1 MKFLS
6 VLLERM
12 TKMLN
17 RRTLTVI
24 KRELKVR
31 LFSRTFIIMTL
42 LIPLF
47 MFGVLGLQ
55 TFLLHYTDI
64 DHATLIIASESQ
76 IILDNV
82 KEELFSSR
90 SYTDTKLDLF
100 FEKLDKKSVEQ
111 RLNNIRSQ
119 ILEEKITG
127 LIFIP
132 EEALKNKKVEY
143 FSKNPNNNVLLN
155 KIKTPINKVLTDL
168 YFSGRR
174 LSTEE
179 LEFAKNNVDFNG
191 FRVSEEKEI
200 IEEGIGNAILS
211 FLFTF
216 LLYMSLLFTGQ
227 MTMTSVIEE
236 KSNKLVEIL
245 LSSVSS
251 KELMTG
257 KIIGTSIT
265 ALVQMAIWISP
276 LIILIS
282 TTWFILPPEFTLKLS
297 MWHLGY
303 FMLNYFIALI
313 TFLGLFATVGSIFDN
328 PQDAQSGIWPIMM
341 LILIP
346 FFISIGMQTNPE
358 NQIARIAS
366 FLPFA
371 SLIVMPARIT
381 LVDIPLLQLILSIAI
396 NIAVMVSIFV
406 LAGKIYRVGILI
418 TGKKPKWSEVVKWF
432 KYNY

>member
-1 MKFLS
+1 
-6 VLLERM
+6 
-12 TKMLN
+12 MLN
-17 RRTLTVI
+17 KRTITII

-47 MFGVLGLQ
+47 MFGILGLQ
-55 TFLLHYTDI
+55 TYLLNYSGSEN
-64 DHATLIIASESQ
+64 ALLIIASESQ
-76 IILDNV
+76 RVLDNV
-82 KEELFSSR
+82 QAEL
-90 SYTDTKLDLF
+90 KLIPKNHEGELKF
-100 FEKLDKKSVEQ
+100 MFEKLEKSKLEE
-111 RLNNIRSQ
+111 RLSNIRLQ

-127 LIFIP
+127 LVFIP
-132 EEALKNKKVEY
+132 DQALKNKKIEY
-143 FSKNPNNNVLLN
+143 FSKNPNNNLLLN
-155 KIKTPINKVLTDL
+155 KLKPSINKVLTDM
-168 YFSGRR
+168 YFVGRR

-191 FRVSEEKEI
+191 YRISADKKIE
-200 IEEGIGNAILS
+200 EEGIGNTVLS

-216 LLYMSLLFTGQ
+216 LLYMSLLFIGQ

-236 KSNKLVEIL
+236 KSNKIVEVL

-251 KELMTG
+251 KELMAG

-265 ALVQMAIWISP
+265 GLAQMAIWISP
-276 LIILIS
+276 LIILLS
-282 TTWFILPPEFTLKLS
+282 TTWFVLPPEFTLKLS
-297 MWHLGY
+297 VWHLVFFLY
-303 FMLNYFIALI
+303 NYFIALI

-341 LILIP
+341 LIIIP

-366 FLPFA
+366 FVPFA

-381 LVDIPLLQLILSIAI
+381 LVDIPLIQLIISMLI
-396 NIAVMVSIFV
+396 NIAAMILIFI

>member
-1 MKFLS
+1 M
-6 VLLERM
+6 V
-12 TKMLN
+12 N
-17 RRTLTVI
+17 RRTFSIV
-24 KRELKVR
+24 KRELKVK

-42 LIPLF
+42 LIPIF
-47 MFGVLGLQ
+47 MLGIMGLQ
-55 TFLLHYTDI
+55 TFLFQYSDGEN
-64 DHATLIIASESQ
+64 AFLIVASESQ
-76 IILDNV
+76 NVLDNIQT
-82 KEELFSSR
+82 ELSKMPKNQDGNVEFM
-90 SYTDTKLDLF
+90 
-100 FEKLDKKSVEQ
+100 FEKLDRAKVEA
-111 RLNNIRSQ
+111 RLNNIRND

-132 EEALKNKKVEY
+132 EKALKDKKVEY
-143 FSKNPNNNVLLN
+143 FSKNPNNNTLLN
-155 KIKTPINKVLTDL
+155 KLKPSINKVLTDM
-168 YFSGRR
+168 YFVEKQ

-191 FRVSEEKEI
+191 FRVSADKEI
-200 IEEGIGNAILS
+200 KEEGIGNTILS

-227 MTMTSVIEE
+227 MTMSAVIEE
-236 KSNKLVEIL
+236 KSNKIVEVL

-251 KELMTG
+251 RELMTG
-257 KIIGTSIT
+257 KIIGTAIT
-265 ALVQMAIWISP
+265 ALVQMAIWLSP

-282 TTWFILPPEFTLKLS
+282 TTWFVLPPEFTLKLS
-297 MWHLGY
+297 MWHLLF

-341 LILIP
+341 LIIIP
-346 FFISIGMQTNPE
+346 FFIAIGMQTNPE

-366 FLPFA
+366 FVPFA
-371 SLIVMPARIT
+371 SLIIMPARIT
-381 LVDIPLLQLILSIAI
+381 LVDIPLLQLVLSIII
-396 NIAVMVSIFV
+396 NIAVMILIFI

>member
-1 MKFLS
+1 
-6 VLLERM
+6 
-12 TKMLN
+12 MLN

-47 MFGVLGLQ
+47 MFGILGLQ
-55 TFLLHYTDI
+55 TYLLNYSG
-64 DHATLIIASESQ
+64 AENALLIVASESQ
-76 IILDNV
+76 KVLDNV
-82 KEELFSSR
+82 QAELAGIPKNHDGNIEFI
-90 SYTDTKLDLF
+90 
-100 FEKLDKKSVEQ
+100 FEKLEKGKLDS
-111 RLNNIRSQ
+111 RLNNIRAQ

-132 EEALKNKKVEY
+132 EQALKNKRVEY
-143 FSKNPNNNVLLN
+143 FSKNPNNNILLN
-155 KIKTPINKVLTDL
+155 KIKPSINKVLTDM
-168 YFSGRR
+168 YFIGRQ
-174 LSTEE
+174 LSFEE

-191 FRVSEEKEI
+191 FRISADKEI
-200 IEEGIGNAILS
+200 QEEGIGNTVLS

-236 KSNKLVEIL
+236 KSNRIVEVL

-251 KELMTG
+251 RELMTG
-257 KIIGTSIT
+257 KIIGTAIT
-265 ALVQMAIWISP
+265 GVAQMAIWISP
-276 LIILIS
+276 LVILIS
-282 TTWFILPPEFTLKLS
+282 TTWFVLPPELTLKLS
-297 MWHLGY
+297 MWHLL
-303 FMLNYFIALI
+303 FFLFNYFIALI

-328 PQDAQSGIWPIMM
+328 PQDAQSGVWPIMM
-341 LILIP
+341 LIIIP
-346 FFISIGMQTNPE
+346 FFIAIGMQTNPE

-366 FLPFA
+366 YFPFA
-371 SLIVMPARIT
+371 SLVVMPGRIT
-381 LVDIPLLQLILSIAI
+381 LVDIPLANLFISIVINLATMILI
-396 NIAVMVSIFV
+396 FY

>member
-1 MKFLS
+1 MF
-6 VLLERM
+6 
-12 TKMLN
+12 T
-17 RRTLTVI
+17 RRTLSII

-47 MFGVLGLQ
+47 MFGIMGLQ
-55 TFLLHYTDI
+55 TFLIQYSD
-64 DHATLIIASESQ
+64 AENAFLIVASESQ
-76 IILDNV
+76 DVLDSV
-82 KEELFSSR
+82 QTELLQLPKYEDSNIEFM
-90 SYTDTKLDLF
+90 
-100 FEKLDKKSVEQ
+100 FEKMNREKLET
-111 RLNNIRSQ
+111 RLSNVRSE
-119 ILEEKITG
+119 ILEARITG
-127 LIFIP
+127 IIFIP
-132 EEALKNKKVEY
+132 DAALKNKKIEY
-143 FSKNPNNNVLLN
+143 YSKNPNNSVLLN
-155 KIKTPINKVLTDL
+155 RLRPSINKVLTDM
-168 YFSGRR
+168 YFVGRQ
-174 LSTEE
+174 LSNEE
-179 LEFAKNNVDFNG
+179 LEYAKNNVDFNG
-191 FRVSEEKEI
+191 FRISSDKEI
-200 IEEGIGNAILS
+200 KEEGIGNTVLS

-216 LLYMSLLFTGQ
+216 LLYMSLIFTGQ

-236 KSNKLVEIL
+236 KSNKIVEIL

-251 KELMTG
+251 REMMTG

-265 ALVQMAIWISP
+265 ALVQMAIWLSP
-276 LIILIS
+276 LIVLIS
-282 TTWFILPPEFTLKLS
+282 TTWFVLPPEFTLKIS

-303 FMLNYFIALI
+303 FFLNYFIALI

-341 LILIP
+341 LIIIP
-346 FFISIGMQTNPE
+346 FFIAIGMQTNPE

-366 FLPFA
+366 FVPFA

-381 LVDIPLLQLILSIAI
+381 LVDIPWLQLIFSIAI
-396 NIAVMVSIFV
+396 NIAVMILIFI

>member
-1 MKFLS
+1 M
-6 VLLERM
+6 V
-12 TKMLN
+12 N
-17 RRTLTVI
+17 RRTFSIV
-24 KRELKVR
+24 KRELKVK

-42 LIPLF
+42 LIPIF
-47 MFGVLGLQ
+47 MLGIMGLQ
-55 TFLLHYTDI
+55 TFLFQYSDGEN
-64 DHATLIIASESQ
+64 AFLIVASESQ
-76 IILDNV
+76 NVLDNIQT
-82 KEELFSSR
+82 ELSKMPKNQDGNVEFM
-90 SYTDTKLDLF
+90 
-100 FEKLDKKSVEQ
+100 FEKLDRAKVEA
-111 RLNNIRSQ
+111 RLSNIRND

-132 EEALKNKKVEY
+132 EKALKDKKVEY
-143 FSKNPNNNVLLN
+143 FSKNPNNNTLLN
-155 KIKTPINKVLTDL
+155 KLKPSINKVLTDM
-168 YFSGRR
+168 YFVGKQ

-191 FRVSEEKEI
+191 FRISADKEI
-200 IEEGIGNAILS
+200 KEEGIGNTILS

-227 MTMTSVIEE
+227 MTMSAVIEE
-236 KSNKLVEIL
+236 KSNKIVEVL

-251 KELMTG
+251 RELMTG
-257 KIIGTSIT
+257 KIIGTAIT
-265 ALVQMAIWISP
+265 ALVQMAIWLSP

-282 TTWFILPPEFTLKLS
+282 TTWFVLPPEFTLKLS
-297 MWHLGY
+297 MWHLLF

-341 LILIP
+341 LIIIP
-346 FFISIGMQTNPE
+346 FFIAIGMQTNPE

-366 FLPFA
+366 FVPFA
-371 SLIVMPARIT
+371 SLIIMPARIT
-381 LVDIPLLQLILSIAI
+381 LVDIPLLQLVLSIII
-396 NIAVMVSIFV
+396 NIAVMILIFI

-432 KYNY
+432 RYNY

>member
-1 MKFLS
+1 M
-6 VLLERM
+6 V
-12 TKMLN
+12 N
-17 RRTLTVI
+17 RRTFSIV
-24 KRELKVR
+24 KRELKVK

-42 LIPLF
+42 LIPIF
-47 MFGVLGLQ
+47 MFGIMGLQ
-55 TFLLHYTDI
+55 TFLFQYSDGEN
-64 DHATLIIASESQ
+64 AFLIVASESQ
-76 IILDNV
+76 NVLDNIQT
-82 KEELFSSR
+82 ELSKMPKNQDGNVEFM
-90 SYTDTKLDLF
+90 
-100 FEKLDKKSVEQ
+100 FEKLDRAKVEA
-111 RLNNIRSQ
+111 RLNNIRND

-132 EEALKNKKVEY
+132 EKALKDKKVEY
-143 FSKNPNNNVLLN
+143 FSKNPNNNTLLN
-155 KIKTPINKVLTDL
+155 KLKPSINKVLTDM
-168 YFSGRR
+168 YFVEKQ

-191 FRVSEEKEI
+191 FRVSADKEI
-200 IEEGIGNAILS
+200 KEEGIGNTILS

-227 MTMTSVIEE
+227 MTMSAVIEE
-236 KSNKLVEIL
+236 KSNKIVEVL

-251 KELMTG
+251 RELMTG
-257 KIIGTSIT
+257 KIIGTAIT
-265 ALVQMAIWISP
+265 ALVQMAIWLSP

-282 TTWFILPPEFTLKLS
+282 TTWFVLPPEFTLKLS
-297 MWHLGY
+297 MWHLLF

-341 LILIP
+341 LIIIP
-346 FFISIGMQTNPE
+346 FFIAIGMQTNPE

-366 FLPFA
+366 FVPFA
-371 SLIVMPARIT
+371 SLIIMPARIT
-381 LVDIPLLQLILSIAI
+381 LVDIPLLQLVLSII
-396 NIAVMVSIFV
+396 TNIAVMILIFI

>member
-1 MKFLS
+1 MF
-6 VLLERM
+6 
-12 TKMLN
+12 N
-17 RRTLTVI
+17 RRTISII

-47 MFGVLGLQ
+47 MFGILGLQ
-55 TFLLHYTDI
+55 TFLIHYSDEEN
-64 DHATLIIASESQ
+64 AFLVIASESQ
-76 IILDNV
+76 TILDNV
-82 KEELFSSR
+82 QAELFGMPKNQ
-90 SYTDTKLDLF
+90 DGNIEF
-100 FEKLDKKSVEQ
+100 MFEKLDKEKVET
-111 RLNNIRSQ
+111 RLGNIRAE

-132 EEALKNKKVEY
+132 DQALKNKKVEY
-143 FSKNPNNNVLLN
+143 YSKNPNNSILLN
-155 KIKTPINKVLTDL
+155 KLKPPINKVLTNM
-168 YFSGRR
+168 YFVGRK
-174 LSTEE
+174 LSSEE

-191 FRVSEEKEI
+191 FRISADKEI
-200 IEEGIGNAILS
+200 KEEGIGNTVLS

-236 KSNKLVEIL
+236 KSNKIVEVL

-251 KELMTG
+251 RELMTG

-265 ALVQMAIWISP
+265 ALVQMAIWLSP
-276 LIILIS
+276 LIVLIS
-282 TTWFILPPEFTLKLS
+282 TTWFVLPPEFTLKLS
-297 MWHLGY
+297 MWHLI
-303 FMLNYFIALI
+303 FFLLNYFIALI

-341 LILIP
+341 LIIIP
-346 FFISIGMQTNPE
+346 FFIAIGMQTNPE

-366 FLPFA
+366 FVPFA

-381 LVDIPLLQLILSIAI
+381 LVDIPWLQLLLSIAI
-396 NIAVMVSIFV
+396 NIVTMILIFI

>member
-1 MKFLS
+1 MF
-6 VLLERM
+6 
-12 TKMLN
+12 N
-17 RRTLTVI
+17 RRTISII

-47 MFGVLGLQ
+47 MFGILALQ
-55 TFLLHYTDI
+55 TYLIHYSGGENAFLI
-64 DHATLIIASESQ
+64 VAAESQ
-76 IILDNV
+76 SVLDNV
-82 KEELFSSR
+82 QTELLNTPKDSDGNIEFMFEQLSN
-90 SYTDTKLDLF
+90 
-100 FEKLDKKSVEQ
+100 EKLDM
-111 RLNNIRSQ
+111 RLANVRNE

-132 EEALKNKKVEY
+132 DQALENKKAEY

-155 KIKTPINKVLTDL
+155 KLRPSINKVLNDM
-168 YFSGRR
+168 YFAGKK
-174 LSTEE
+174 LSREE
-179 LEFAKNNVDFNG
+179 LDYAKNNVDVTG
-191 FRVSEEKEI
+191 FRVSADKEI
-200 IEEGIGNAILS
+200 QEEGIGNTVLS

-227 MTMTSVIEE
+227 MTMSSVIEE
-236 KSNKLVEIL
+236 KSSRIVEVL

-251 KELMTG
+251 RELMTG

-265 ALVQMAIWISP
+265 SLAQMAIWLSP
-276 LIILIS
+276 LIVLIS
-282 TTWFILPPEFTLKLS
+282 TTWFALPPEFTLKLS
-297 MWHLGY
+297 MWHLI
-303 FMLNYFIALI
+303 FFLLNYFIALI

-341 LILIP
+341 LIIIP
-346 FFISIGMQTNPE
+346 FFIAIGMQTNPE

-366 FLPFA
+366 FVPFA

-381 LVDIPLLQLILSIAI
+381 LVDIPLIQLVLSIII
-396 NIAVMVSIFV
+396 NIATMIFV
-406 LAGKIYRVGILI
+406 FIIAGKIYRVGILI

>member
-1 MKFLS
+1 
-6 VLLERM
+6 
-12 TKMLN
+12 MLN
-17 RRTLTVI
+17 RRTISII
-24 KRELKVR
+24 KRELKVK

-47 MFGVLGLQ
+47 MFGIIGLQ
-55 TFLLHYTDI
+55 TFLFHYSDVEN
-64 DHATLIIASESQ
+64 AFLIVASESQ
-76 IILDNV
+76 KILDNV
-82 KEELFSSR
+82 QAELLKEPRNNDGNIEFM
-90 SYTDTKLDLF
+90 
-100 FEKLDKKSVEQ
+100 FEKLDKEKVET
-111 RLNNIRSQ
+111 RLSNIRAE

-132 EEALKNKKVEY
+132 DEALKNKKVEY
-143 FSKNPNNNVLLN
+143 FSKNPNNTVLLN
-155 KIKTPINKVLTDL
+155 KLKPSINKILTDM
-168 YFSGRR
+168 YFVGRQ
-174 LSTEE
+174 LSSEE

-191 FRVSEEKEI
+191 FRISADKEI
-200 IEEGIGNAILS
+200 KEEGIGNTILS

-236 KSNKLVEIL
+236 KSNKIVEVL

-265 ALVQMAIWISP
+265 ALVQMAIWLSP
-276 LIILIS
+276 LIVLLS
-282 TTWFILPPEFTLKLS
+282 TTWFVLPPEFTLKLS
-297 MWHLGY
+297 MWHLVF

-341 LILIP
+341 LIMIP
-346 FFISIGMQTNPE
+346 FFIAIGMQTNPE

-366 FLPFA
+366 FIPFA
-371 SLIVMPARIT
+371 SLIIMPARIT
-381 LVDIPLLQLILSIAI
+381 LVDIPLLQLILSIVI
-396 NIAVMVSIFV
+396 NLAVMILIFI

>member
-1 MKFLS
+1 M
-6 VLLERM
+6 V
-12 TKMLN
+12 N
-17 RRTLTVI
+17 RRTFSIV
-24 KRELKVR
+24 KRELKVK

-42 LIPLF
+42 LIPIF
-47 MFGVLGLQ
+47 MLGIMGLQ
-55 TFLLHYTDI
+55 TFLFQYSDGEN
-64 DHATLIIASESQ
+64 AFLIVASESQ
-76 IILDNV
+76 NVLDNIQT
-82 KEELFSSR
+82 ELSKMPKNQDGNVEFM
-90 SYTDTKLDLF
+90 
-100 FEKLDKKSVEQ
+100 FEKLDRAKVEA
-111 RLNNIRSQ
+111 RLSNIRND

-132 EEALKNKKVEY
+132 EKALKDKKVEY
-143 FSKNPNNNVLLN
+143 FSKNPNNNTLLN
-155 KIKTPINKVLTDL
+155 KLKPSINKVLTDM
-168 YFSGRR
+168 YFVGKQ

-191 FRVSEEKEI
+191 FRVSADKEI
-200 IEEGIGNAILS
+200 KEEGIGNTILS

-227 MTMTSVIEE
+227 MTMSAVIEE
-236 KSNKLVEIL
+236 KSNKIVEVL

-251 KELMTG
+251 RELMTG
-257 KIIGTSIT
+257 KIIGTAIT
-265 ALVQMAIWISP
+265 ALVQMAIWLSP

-282 TTWFILPPEFTLKLS
+282 TTWFVLPPEFTLKLS
-297 MWHLGY
+297 MWHLLF

-341 LILIP
+341 LIIIP
-346 FFISIGMQTNPE
+346 FFIAIGMQTNPE

-366 FLPFA
+366 FVPFA
-371 SLIVMPARIT
+371 SLIIMPARIT
-381 LVDIPLLQLILSIAI
+381 LVDIPLLQLVLSII
-396 NIAVMVSIFV
+396 TNIAVMILIFI

>member
-1 MKFLS
+1 MF
-6 VLLERM
+6 
-12 TKMLN
+12 N
-17 RRTLTVI
+17 RRTISII

-47 MFGVLGLQ
+47 MFGILGLQ
-55 TFLLHYTDI
+55 TFLFHYSDVEN
-64 DHATLIIASESQ
+64 ALLIVASESQ
-76 IILDNV
+76 EIIDKV
-82 KEELFSSR
+82 QTELSQMPKNPDSNIEFM
-90 SYTDTKLDLF
+90 
-100 FEKLDKKSVEQ
+100 FEKLDEQ
-111 RLNNIRSQ
+111 KLGTRLSNIRSE
-119 ILEEKITG
+119 ILDETITG

-132 EEALKNKKVEY
+132 DQALKNKKIEY
-143 FSKNPNNNVLLN
+143 YSKNPNNNVLLN
-155 KIKTPINKVLTDL
+155 KVKQPINKVLTDI
-168 YFSGRR
+168 YFVGRK
-174 LSTEE
+174 LSSEE
-179 LEFAKNNVDFNG
+179 LEYAKNNVDFSG
-191 FRVSEEKEI
+191 FRISADKEI
-200 IEEGIGNAILS
+200 KEEGIGNTILS

-216 LLYMSLLFTGQ
+216 LLYMSLIFTGQ

-236 KSNKLVEIL
+236 KSNKIVEVL

-251 KELMTG
+251 RELMIG

-265 ALVQMAIWISP
+265 GLVQMAIWISP
-276 LIILIS
+276 LIVLIS
-282 TTWFILPPEFTLKLS
+282 TTWFVLPTEFTLKLS
-297 MWHLGY
+297 MWHLI
-303 FMLNYFIALI
+303 FFLFNYFIALL

-341 LILIP
+341 LIMIP
-346 FFISIGMQTNPE
+346 FFIAIGMQANPE

-366 FLPFA
+366 FVPFA

-381 LVDIPLLQLILSIAI
+381 LVDIPILQLLISILI
-396 NIAVMVSIFV
+396 NLAVMILIFI

>member
-1 MKFLS
+1 
-6 VLLERM
+6 
-12 TKMLN
+12 
-17 RRTLTVI
+17 
-24 KRELKVR
+24 
-31 LFSRTFIIMTL
+31 MTL

-47 MFGVLGLQ
+47 MFGILGLQ
-55 TFLLHYTDI
+55 TFLLHYSDVENV
-64 DHATLIIASESQ
+64 TLIVASESQ
-76 IILDNV
+76 NILDNV
-82 KEELFSSR
+82 QAELLNNRESNDSKIE
-90 SYTDTKLDLF
+90 YM
-100 FEKLDKKSVEQ
+100 FEKLDKDKVEM
-111 RLNNIRSQ
+111 RLSNIRTQ

-132 EEALKNKKVEY
+132 ELALKNKRVEY
-143 FSKNPNNNVLLN
+143 FSKNPNNNILLN
-155 KIKTPINKVLTDL
+155 KLKPPINKVLTDM
-168 YFSGRR
+168 YFIGRQ
-174 LSTEE
+174 LSSEE
-179 LEFAKNNVDFNG
+179 LNFAKNNVDFNG
-191 FRVSEEKEI
+191 FRISADKGI
-200 IEEGIGNAILS
+200 QEEGIGNTILS

-227 MTMTSVIEE
+227 MTMTAVIEE
-236 KSNKLVEIL
+236 KSNKIVEVL

-265 ALVQMAIWISP
+265 ALVQMAIWLSP
-276 LIILIS
+276 LIVLIS

-297 MWHLGY
+297 MWHLIY
-303 FMLNYFIALI
+303 FLFNYFIALI

-341 LILIP
+341 LIIIP
-346 FFISIGMQTNPE
+346 FFIAIGMQTNPE

-366 FLPFA
+366 FVPFA

-381 LVDIPLLQLILSIAI
+381 LVDISWLQLVFSIAI
-396 NIAVMVSIFV
+396 NLAVMILIFI

>member
-1 MKFLS
+1 M
-6 VLLERM
+6 V
-12 TKMLN
+12 N
-17 RRTLTVI
+17 RRTFSIV
-24 KRELKVR
+24 KRELKVK

-42 LIPLF
+42 LIPIF
-47 MFGVLGLQ
+47 MLGIMGLQ
-55 TFLLHYTDI
+55 TFLFQYSDGEN
-64 DHATLIIASESQ
+64 AFLIVASESQ
-76 IILDNV
+76 NVLDNIQT
-82 KEELFSSR
+82 ELSKMPKNQDGNVEFM
-90 SYTDTKLDLF
+90 
-100 FEKLDKKSVEQ
+100 FEKLDRAKVEA
-111 RLNNIRSQ
+111 RLSNIRND

-132 EEALKNKKVEY
+132 EKALKDKKVEY
-143 FSKNPNNNVLLN
+143 FSKNPNNNTLLN
-155 KIKTPINKVLTDL
+155 KLKPSINKVLTDM
-168 YFSGRR
+168 YFVGKQ

-191 FRVSEEKEI
+191 FRVSADKEI
-200 IEEGIGNAILS
+200 KEEGIGNTILS

-227 MTMTSVIEE
+227 MTMSAVIEE
-236 KSNKLVEIL
+236 KSNKIVEVL

-251 KELMTG
+251 RELMTG
-257 KIIGTSIT
+257 KIIGTAIT
-265 ALVQMAIWISP
+265 ALVQMAIWLSP

-282 TTWFILPPEFTLKLS
+282 TTWFVLPPEFTLKLS
-297 MWHLGY
+297 IWHLLF

-341 LILIP
+341 LIIIP
-346 FFISIGMQTNPE
+346 FFIAIGMQTNPE

-366 FLPFA
+366 FVPFA
-371 SLIVMPARIT
+371 SLIIMPARIT
-381 LVDIPLLQLILSIAI
+381 LVDIPLLQLVLSIII
-396 NIAVMVSIFV
+396 NIAVMILIFI

>member
-1 MKFLS
+1 
-6 VLLERM
+6 
-12 TKMLN
+12 MLN
-17 RRTLTVI
+17 KRTISII

-47 MFGVLGLQ
+47 MFGILGLQ
-55 TFLLHYTDI
+55 TFLLHYSDVENV
-64 DHATLIIASESQ
+64 TLIVASESQ
-76 IILDNV
+76 NILDNV
-82 KEELFSSR
+82 QAELLNNRESNDSKIE
-90 SYTDTKLDLF
+90 YM
-100 FEKLDKKSVEQ
+100 FEKLDKDKVEM
-111 RLNNIRSQ
+111 RLSNIRTQ

-132 EEALKNKKVEY
+132 ELALKNKRVEY
-143 FSKNPNNNVLLN
+143 FSKNPNNNILLN
-155 KIKTPINKVLTDL
+155 KLKPPINKVLTDM
-168 YFSGRR
+168 YFIGRQ
-174 LSTEE
+174 LSSEE
-179 LEFAKNNVDFNG
+179 LNFAKNNVDFNG
-191 FRVSEEKEI
+191 FRISADKGI
-200 IEEGIGNAILS
+200 QEEGIGNTILS

-227 MTMTSVIEE
+227 MTMTAVIEE
-236 KSNKLVEIL
+236 KSNKIVEVL

-265 ALVQMAIWISP
+265 ALVQMAIWLSP
-276 LIILIS
+276 LIVLIS

-297 MWHLGY
+297 MWHLIY
-303 FMLNYFIALI
+303 FLFNYFIALI

-341 LILIP
+341 LIIIP
-346 FFISIGMQTNPE
+346 FFIAIGMQTNPE

-366 FLPFA
+366 FVPFA

-381 LVDIPLLQLILSIAI
+381 LVDISWLQLVFSIAI
-396 NIAVMVSIFV
+396 NLAVMILIFI

>member
-1 MKFLS
+1 MF
-6 VLLERM
+6 
-12 TKMLN
+12 T
-17 RRTLTVI
+17 RRTLSII

-47 MFGVLGLQ
+47 MFGIMGLQ
-55 TFLLHYTDI
+55 TFLIQYSD
-64 DHATLIIASESQ
+64 AENAFLIVASESQ
-76 IILDNV
+76 DVLDSV
-82 KEELFSSR
+82 QTELLQLPKYEDSNIEFM
-90 SYTDTKLDLF
+90 
-100 FEKLDKKSVEQ
+100 FEKMNREKLET
-111 RLNNIRSQ
+111 RLSNVRSE
-119 ILEEKITG
+119 ILEARITG
-127 LIFIP
+127 IIFIP
-132 EEALKNKKVEY
+132 DAALKNKKIEY
-143 FSKNPNNNVLLN
+143 YSKNPNNSVLLN
-155 KIKTPINKVLTDL
+155 RLRPSINKVLTDM
-168 YFSGRR
+168 YFVGRQ
-174 LSTEE
+174 LSNEE
-179 LEFAKNNVDFNG
+179 LEYAKNNVDFNG
-191 FRVSEEKEI
+191 FRISSDKEI
-200 IEEGIGNAILS
+200 KEEGIGNTVLS

-216 LLYMSLLFTGQ
+216 LLYMSLIFTGQ

-236 KSNKLVEIL
+236 KSNKIVEIL

-251 KELMTG
+251 REMMTG

-265 ALVQMAIWISP
+265 ALVQMAIWLSP
-276 LIILIS
+276 LIVLIS
-282 TTWFILPPEFTLKLS
+282 TTWFVLPPEFTLKIS

-303 FMLNYFIALI
+303 FLLNYFIALI

-341 LILIP
+341 LIIIP
-346 FFISIGMQTNPE
+346 FFIAIGMQTNPE

-366 FLPFA
+366 FVPFA

-381 LVDIPLLQLILSIAI
+381 LVDIPWLQLIFSIAI
-396 NIAVMVSIFV
+396 NIAVMILIFI

>member
-1 MKFLS
+1 MF
-6 VLLERM
+6 
-12 TKMLN
+12 N
-17 RRTLTVI
+17 RRTLTII

-31 LFSRTFIIMTL
+31 LFSRTFIVMTL

-47 MFGVLGLQ
+47 MFGILALQ
-55 TFLLHYTDI
+55 TFLIHYSG
-64 DHATLIIASESQ
+64 AENAFLIIAAESETL
-76 IILDNV
+76 LDNV
-82 KEELFSSR
+82 QTELSKIPKNEDGRIEFM
-90 SYTDTKLDLF
+90 
-100 FEKLDKKSVEQ
+100 FEVLNRKNVQ
-111 RLNNIRSQ
+111 ARLQNIRNE

-127 LIFIP
+127 MIFIP
-132 EEALKNKKVEY
+132 NDALKNKKIEY
-143 FSKNPNNNVLLN
+143 YSKNPNNNVLLN
-155 KIKTPINKVLTDL
+155 RIKPSVNKVLTDM
-168 YFSGRR
+168 YFVGKQ
-174 LSTEE
+174 LSAEE
-179 LEFAKNNVDFNG
+179 LEFAKNNVDFDG
-191 FRVSEEKEI
+191 FRISSDKEI
-200 IEEGIGNAILS
+200 KEEGIGNTILS

-236 KSNKLVEIL
+236 KANKIVEVL

-265 ALVQMAIWISP
+265 GLVQMAIWLSP
-276 LIILIS
+276 LIVLIS
-282 TTWFILPPEFTLKLS
+282 TTWFALPAEFTLKLS
-297 MWHLGY
+297 LWHLG
-303 FMLNYFIALI
+303 FFLFNYFIALV

-341 LILIP
+341 LIIIP
-346 FFISIGMQTNPE
+346 FFISIGMQANPE

-366 FLPFA
+366 FVPFA

-381 LVDIPLLQLILSIAI
+381 LVDIPIFHLIISILI
-396 NIAVMVSIFV
+396 NIIVMILIFI

-418 TGKKPKWSEVVKWF
+418 TGKKPKWSEVAKWF

>member
-1 MKFLS
+1 
-6 VLLERM
+6 
-12 TKMLN
+12 MLN
-17 RRTLTVI
+17 RRTLAII

-47 MFGVLGLQ
+47 MFGILGLQ
-55 TFLLHYTDI
+55 TFLLHYSDVEN
-64 DHATLIIASESQ
+64 ATLIVASESQ
-76 IILDNV
+76 NILDNV
-82 KEELFSSR
+82 QAELLNNRESNHSKIE
-90 SYTDTKLDLF
+90 YM
-100 FEKLDKKSVEQ
+100 FEKLDKDKVET
-111 RLNNIRSQ
+111 RLSNIRTQ

-127 LIFIP
+127 LVFIP
-132 EEALKNKKVEY
+132 ESALKDKRVEY
-143 FSKNPNNNVLLN
+143 FSKNPNNNILLN
-155 KIKTPINKVLTDL
+155 KLKPPINKVLTDM
-168 YFSGRR
+168 YFLDRQ

-179 LEFAKNNVDFNG
+179 LNFAKNNVDFNG
-191 FRVSEEKEI
+191 FRISADKEI
-200 IEEGIGNAILS
+200 QEEGIGNTILS

-227 MTMTSVIEE
+227 MTMTAVIEE
-236 KSNKLVEIL
+236 KSTKIVEVL

-265 ALVQMAIWISP
+265 ALVQMAIWLSP
-276 LIILIS
+276 LIVLIS

-297 MWHLGY
+297 MWHLVF

-341 LILIP
+341 LIIIP
-346 FFISIGMQTNPE
+346 FFIAIGMQTNPE

-366 FLPFA
+366 FVPFA

-381 LVDIPLLQLILSIAI
+381 LVDIPLLQLILSIVT
-396 NIAVMVSIFV
+396 NIAVMILIFV

-418 TGKKPKWSEVVKWF
+418 TGKKPKWSEVVKWL

>member
-1 MKFLS
+1 
-6 VLLERM
+6 
-12 TKMLN
+12 
-17 RRTLTVI
+17 
-24 KRELKVR
+24 
-31 LFSRTFIIMTL
+31 MTL

-47 MFGVLGLQ
+47 MFGILGLQ
-55 TFLLHYTDI
+55 TFLIQYTDVEN
-64 DHATLIIASESQ
+64 AFLVVASESQ
-76 IILDNV
+76 KVLDNV
-82 KEELFSSR
+82 QDELSR
-90 SYTDTKLDLF
+90 MPKNQDGNIEFMFDKL
-100 FEKLDKKSVEQ
+100 EKQKLEQ
-111 RLNNIRSQ
+111 RLSNIRTQ

-127 LIFIP
+127 LIYISDQ
-132 EEALKNKKVEY
+132 ALKNKKVEY
-143 FSKNPNNNVLLN
+143 YSKNPNNNVLLN
-155 KIKTPINKVLTDL
+155 KIKPSINKVLTDM
-168 YFSGRR
+168 FFVGRQ

-191 FRVSEEKEI
+191 FRISADKEI
-200 IEEGIGNAILS
+200 VEEGIGNTILS

-236 KSNKLVEIL
+236 KSNKIVEVL

-251 KELMTG
+251 RELMTG

-265 ALVQMAIWISP
+265 GLAQMAIWISP

-282 TTWFILPPEFTLKLS
+282 TTWFVLPPEFTLKLS
-297 MWHLGY
+297 MWHLLFFLY
-303 FMLNYFIALI
+303 NYFIALI
-313 TFLGLFATVGSIFDN
+313 TCLGLFATVGSIFDN

-341 LILIP
+341 LIIIP
-346 FFISIGMQTNPE
+346 FFIAIGMQTNPE
-358 NQIARIAS
+358 NQIARFTS
-366 FLPFA
+366 FFPFA

-381 LVDIPLLQLILSIAI
+381 LVDIPLAHLILSIII
-396 NIAVMVSIFV
+396 NIATMVLIFI

>member
-1 MKFLS
+1 
-6 VLLERM
+6 
-12 TKMLN
+12 MLN
-17 RRTLTVI
+17 RRTLAII

-47 MFGVLGLQ
+47 MFGILGLQ
-55 TFLLHYTDI
+55 TFLIHYTDV
-64 DHATLIIASESQ
+64 DNAFLIVASESQ
-76 IILDNV
+76 KVLDNV
-82 KEELFSSR
+82 QTEISKMPKNQDGNIEFM
-90 SYTDTKLDLF
+90 
-100 FEKLDKKSVEQ
+100 FEKLEKSKLEG
-111 RLNNIRSQ
+111 RLNNIRIE

-132 EEALKNKKVEY
+132 DQALKSKQVEY
-143 FSKNPNNNVLLN
+143 YSKNPNNNILLN
-155 KIKTPINKVLTDL
+155 KIKPSINKVLTDM
-168 YFSGRR
+168 YFIGRQ
-174 LSTEE
+174 LSFEE

-191 FRVSEEKEI
+191 YRISADKEI
-200 IEEGIGNAILS
+200 KEEGMGNTILS

-236 KSNKLVEIL
+236 KSNKIVEVL

-265 ALVQMAIWISP
+265 GLAQMAIWISP

-282 TTWFILPPEFTLKLS
+282 TTWFVLPPELTLKLS
-297 MWHLGY
+297 MWHLL
-303 FMLNYFIALI
+303 FFLFNYFVALI

-341 LILIP
+341 LIIIP
-346 FFISIGMQTNPE
+346 FFIAIGMQTNPE

-366 FLPFA
+366 FVPFA

-381 LVDIPLLQLILSIAI
+381 LVDIPLIQLIISIVI
-396 NIAVMVSIFV
+396 NIAAMILIFI

>member
-1 MKFLS
+1 
-6 VLLERM
+6 
-12 TKMLN
+12 
-17 RRTLTVI
+17 
-24 KRELKVR
+24 
-31 LFSRTFIIMTL
+31 MTL

-47 MFGVLGLQ
+47 MFGIMGLQ
-55 TFLLHYTDI
+55 TFLIHYSDEEN
-64 DHATLIIASESQ
+64 AFLVIASESQ
-76 IILDNV
+76 TILDNV
-82 KEELFSSR
+82 QAELFGMPKNQ
-90 SYTDTKLDLF
+90 DGNIEF
-100 FEKLDKKSVEQ
+100 MFEKLDKEKVET
-111 RLNNIRSQ
+111 RLGNIRAE

-132 EEALKNKKVEY
+132 DQALKNKKVEY
-143 FSKNPNNNVLLN
+143 YSKNPNNSNLLN
-155 KIKTPINKVLTDL
+155 KLKPPINKVLTNM
-168 YFSGRR
+168 YFVGRKLSG
-174 LSTEE
+174 EE

-191 FRVSEEKEI
+191 FRISTDKEI
-200 IEEGIGNAILS
+200 KEEGIGNTVLS

-236 KSNKLVEIL
+236 KSNKIVEVL

-251 KELMTG
+251 RELMTG

-265 ALVQMAIWISP
+265 ALVQMAIWLSP
-276 LIILIS
+276 LIVLIS
-282 TTWFILPPEFTLKLS
+282 TTWFVLPPEFTLKLS
-297 MWHLGY
+297 MWHLI
-303 FMLNYFIALI
+303 FFLLNYFIALI

-341 LILIP
+341 LIIIP
-346 FFISIGMQTNPE
+346 FFIAIGMQTNPE

-366 FLPFA
+366 FVPFA

-381 LVDIPLLQLILSIAI
+381 LVDIPWLQLLLSIAI
-396 NIAVMVSIFV
+396 NIVTMILIFI

>member
-1 MKFLS
+1 M
-6 VLLERM
+6 V
-12 TKMLN
+12 N
-17 RRTLTVI
+17 RRTFSIV
-24 KRELKVR
+24 KRELKVK

-42 LIPLF
+42 LIPIF
-47 MFGVLGLQ
+47 MLGIMGLQ
-55 TFLLHYTDI
+55 TFLFQYSDGEN
-64 DHATLIIASESQ
+64 AFLIVASESQ
-76 IILDNV
+76 NVLDNIQT
-82 KEELFSSR
+82 ELSKMPKNQDGNVEFM
-90 SYTDTKLDLF
+90 
-100 FEKLDKKSVEQ
+100 FEKLDRAKVEA
-111 RLNNIRSQ
+111 RLSNIRND

-132 EEALKNKKVEY
+132 EKALKDKKVEY
-143 FSKNPNNNVLLN
+143 FSKNPNNNTLLN
-155 KIKTPINKVLTDL
+155 KLKPSINKVLTDM
-168 YFSGRR
+168 YFVGKQ

-191 FRVSEEKEI
+191 FRVSADKEI
-200 IEEGIGNAILS
+200 KEEGIGNTILS

-227 MTMTSVIEE
+227 MTMSAVIEE
-236 KSNKLVEIL
+236 KSNKIVEVL

-251 KELMTG
+251 RELMTG
-257 KIIGTSIT
+257 KIIGTAIT
-265 ALVQMAIWISP
+265 ALVQMAIWLSP

-282 TTWFILPPEFTLKLS
+282 TTWFVLPPEFTLKLS
-297 MWHLGY
+297 MWHLLF

-341 LILIP
+341 LIIIP
-346 FFISIGMQTNPE
+346 FFIAIGMQTNPE

-366 FLPFA
+366 FVPFA
-371 SLIVMPARIT
+371 SLIIMPARIT
-381 LVDIPLLQLILSIAI
+381 LVDIPLLQLVLSIII
-396 NIAVMVSIFV
+396 NIAVMILIFI